1 MKYRE
6 MFNNNYQQNYL
17 ALNLLLEKGREALLD
32 NNFYNELLKYAEDNP
47 SMFMTVEFQ
56 KGYIKI
62 AREMAQMNSND
73 LFRFIKNEIKVH
85 KDKVMER

>member
-1 MKYRE
+1 MKYQE

-32 NNFYNELLKYAEDNP
+32 NNFYNELMKYAEDNP
-47 SMFMTVEFQ
+47 SKFMTVEFQ

-73 LFRFIKNEIKVH
+73 LFRFIKERVRTQ
-85 KDKVMER
+85 KDNSLER

>member
-1 MKYRE
+1 
-6 MFNNNYQQNYL
+6 
-17 ALNLLLEKGREALLD
+17 
-32 NNFYNELLKYAEDNP
+32 
-47 SMFMTVEFQ
+47 MFMTVEFQ